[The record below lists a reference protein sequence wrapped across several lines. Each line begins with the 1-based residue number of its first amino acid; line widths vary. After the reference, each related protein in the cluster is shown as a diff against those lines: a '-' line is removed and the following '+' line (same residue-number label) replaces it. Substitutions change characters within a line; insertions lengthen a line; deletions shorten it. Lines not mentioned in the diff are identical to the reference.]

1 MQNRT
6 RNFLLFGHEIAAP
19 VLDPA
24 LYLVATPI
32 GNLSD
37 ITIRALETLAAA
49 DVVAAEDTRV
59 SRVLL
64 SKYGIRQKLV
74 ACHEHN
80 EASVSRR
87 LVETVLNGGSVAL
100 ISDAGTPLVSDP
112 GYRVVQDTI
121 GQGLPVVAIPGPS
134 AVLAAL
140 AVSGLPTDG
149 FLFAGFL
156 PAKAKARRDRLAET
170 ATAAMTMVF
179 YESPRRLAATLADMA
194 DVLGEERMA
203 VVARE
208 LTKRFEEVRRGNLR
222 ELSFHYKTEGAP
234 KGEVVICVGPA
245 ASAAELS
252 EEETDALL
260 AKLAESMPASKA
272 ASEASTISGRP
283 KRELYARLLALKENR
298 Q

>member
-1 MQNRT
+1 M
-6 RNFLLFGHEIAAP
+6 FGHEIAAP
-19 VLDPA
+19 VLEPA

-37 ITIRALETLAAA
+37 ITIRGLETLAAA

-112 GYRVVQDTI
+112 GYRVVQEAI
-121 GQGLPVVAIPGPS
+121 EQGLPVVAIPGPS

-170 ATAAMTMVF
+170 ATAAMTLVF

-208 LTKRFEEVRRGNLR
+208 LTKRFEEVRRGKLG
-222 ELSFHYKTEGAP
+222 ELALQYKTEGAP

-245 ASAAELS
+245 AGEAMLS
-252 EEETDALL
+252 EEETDVMLVKL
-260 AKLAESMPASKA
+260 AKSLPASKA
-272 ASEASTISGRP
+272 ASEASIISGRP
-283 KRELYARLLALKENR
+283 KRELYARLMTLKAKR
-298 Q
+298 G